1 MLFGLFWGDW
11 TVLVLIPAMIF
22 AFWAQ
27 INVQTTF
34 SRFKQVRNR
43 RGLTAADVARRILDA
58 NGLNYV
64 QIQRVSG
71 ELTDHY
77 DPRAQVVRLSD
88 SVYDS
93 TSVAAIG
100 VAAHEVGHACQH
112 AEDYVPLRIRSAIIP
127 MTRIGSMLAM
137 PVFIL
142 GLLFAQL
149 SLYGN
154 MVGDVFM
161 MLGILL
167 FSLSTL
173 FQLVTLPTE
182 FNASARALKTLE
194 SYGILDGDELVG
206 ARSTLRAAAL
216 TYVAYNLLGAIGIMA
231 PLGRYLKGRKTA
243 IFGIALGGLLLAVVA
258 LSPLLKLDYDAIAKQ
273 IAEIRLDTET
283 VRTGVEV
290 QNRELQARIISE
302 QAAAYIWDKADEM
315 GVALE
320 VEVETRDLG
329 SGPYPWRATLTGT
342 CGGEKRTALTRYI
355 EENLAIPEARQVW
368 QCE

>member
-27 INVQTTF
+27 INVQMTF
-34 SRFKQVRNR
+34 SRFRQVRNR

-206 ARSTLRAAAL
+206 ARSTLWAAAL
-216 TYVAYNLLGAIGIMA
+216 TYVAALASSLASLLR
-231 PLGRYLKGRKTA
+231 LLL
-243 IFGIALGGLLLAVVA
+243 IFGG
-258 LSPLLKLDYDAIAKQ
+258 S
-273 IAEIRLDTET
+273 RS
-283 VRTGVEV
+283 R
-290 QNRELQARIISE
+290 
-302 QAAAYIWDKADEM
+302 
-315 GVALE
+315 
-320 VEVETRDLG
+320 RD
-329 SGPYPWRATLTGT
+329 
-342 CGGEKRTALTRYI
+342 
-355 EENLAIPEARQVW
+355 
-368 QCE
+368 

>member
-216 TYVAYNLLGAIGIMA
+216 TYVSALASSLASLLR
-231 PLGRYLKGRKTA
+231 LLL
-243 IFGIALGGLLLAVVA
+243 IFGG
-258 LSPLLKLDYDAIAKQ
+258 S
-273 IAEIRLDTET
+273 RS
-283 VRTGVEV
+283 R
-290 QNRELQARIISE
+290 
-302 QAAAYIWDKADEM
+302 
-315 GVALE
+315 
-320 VEVETRDLG
+320 RD
-329 SGPYPWRATLTGT
+329 
-342 CGGEKRTALTRYI
+342 
-355 EENLAIPEARQVW
+355 
-368 QCE
+368 

>member
-27 INVQTTF
+27 INVQMTF
-34 SRFKQVRNR
+34 SRFRQVRNR

-137 PVFIL
+137 SVFIL

-216 TYVAYNLLGAIGIMA
+216 TYVAALASSLASLLR
-231 PLGRYLKGRKTA
+231 LLL
-243 IFGIALGGLLLAVVA
+243 IFGG
-258 LSPLLKLDYDAIAKQ
+258 S
-273 IAEIRLDTET
+273 RS
-283 VRTGVEV
+283 R
-290 QNRELQARIISE
+290 
-302 QAAAYIWDKADEM
+302 
-315 GVALE
+315 
-320 VEVETRDLG
+320 RD
-329 SGPYPWRATLTGT
+329 
-342 CGGEKRTALTRYI
+342 
-355 EENLAIPEARQVW
+355 
-368 QCE
+368 

>member
-27 INVQTTF
+27 INVQMTF

-112 AEDYVPLRIRSAIIP
+112 AEDYAPLRIRSAIIP

-216 TYVAYNLLGAIGIMA
+216 TYVAALASSLASLLR
-231 PLGRYLKGRKTA
+231 LLL
-243 IFGIALGGLLLAVVA
+243 IFGG
-258 LSPLLKLDYDAIAKQ
+258 S
-273 IAEIRLDTET
+273 RS
-283 VRTGVEV
+283 R
-290 QNRELQARIISE
+290 
-302 QAAAYIWDKADEM
+302 
-315 GVALE
+315 
-320 VEVETRDLG
+320 RD
-329 SGPYPWRATLTGT
+329 
-342 CGGEKRTALTRYI
+342 
-355 EENLAIPEARQVW
+355 
-368 QCE
+368 

>member
-27 INVQTTF
+27 INVQMTF
-34 SRFKQVRNR
+34 SRFRQVRNR

-216 TYVAYNLLGAIGIMA
+216 TYVAALASSLASLLR
-231 PLGRYLKGRKTA
+231 LLL
-243 IFGIALGGLLLAVVA
+243 IFGG
-258 LSPLLKLDYDAIAKQ
+258 S
-273 IAEIRLDTET
+273 R
-283 VRTGVEV
+283 
-290 QNRELQARIISE
+290 
-302 QAAAYIWDKADEM
+302 
-315 GVALE
+315 
-320 VEVETRDLG
+320 RD
-329 SGPYPWRATLTGT
+329 
-342 CGGEKRTALTRYI
+342 
-355 EENLAIPEARQVW
+355 
-368 QCE
+368 

>member
-182 FNASARALKTLE
+182 FNASARALKTLD

-216 TYVAYNLLGAIGIMA
+216 TYVAALASSLASLLR
-231 PLGRYLKGRKTA
+231 LLL
-243 IFGIALGGLLLAVVA
+243 IFGG
-258 LSPLLKLDYDAIAKQ
+258 S
-273 IAEIRLDTET
+273 RS
-283 VRTGVEV
+283 R
-290 QNRELQARIISE
+290 
-302 QAAAYIWDKADEM
+302 
-315 GVALE
+315 
-320 VEVETRDLG
+320 RD
-329 SGPYPWRATLTGT
+329 
-342 CGGEKRTALTRYI
+342 
-355 EENLAIPEARQVW
+355 
-368 QCE
+368 

>member
-27 INVQTTF
+27 INVQMTF

-216 TYVAYNLLGAIGIMA
+216 TYVCLL
-231 PLGRYLKGRKTA
+231 YT
-243 IFGIALGGLLLAVVA
+243 
-258 LSPLLKLDYDAIAKQ
+258 SP
-273 IAEIRLDTET
+273 
-283 VRTGVEV
+283 
-290 QNRELQARIISE
+290 SP
-302 QAAAYIWDKADEM
+302 
-315 GVALE
+315 
-320 VEVETRDLG
+320 RD
-329 SGPYPWRATLTGT
+329 
-342 CGGEKRTALTRYI
+342 
-355 EENLAIPEARQVW
+355 
-368 QCE
+368 

>member
-27 INVQTTF
+27 INVQMTF

-100 VAAHEVGHACQH
+100 VAAHE
-112 AEDYVPLRIRSAIIP
+112 EDYVPLRIRSAIIP

-216 TYVAYNLLGAIGIMA
+216 TYVAALASSLASLLR
-231 PLGRYLKGRKTA
+231 LLL
-243 IFGIALGGLLLAVVA
+243 IFGG
-258 LSPLLKLDYDAIAKQ
+258 S
-273 IAEIRLDTET
+273 RS
-283 VRTGVEV
+283 R
-290 QNRELQARIISE
+290 
-302 QAAAYIWDKADEM
+302 
-315 GVALE
+315 
-320 VEVETRDLG
+320 RD
-329 SGPYPWRATLTGT
+329 
-342 CGGEKRTALTRYI
+342 
-355 EENLAIPEARQVW
+355 
-368 QCE
+368 

>member
-27 INVQTTF
+27 INVQMTF

-137 PVFIL
+137 PIFIL

-216 TYVAYNLLGAIGIMA
+216 TYVAALASSLASLLR
-231 PLGRYLKGRKTA
+231 LLL
-243 IFGIALGGLLLAVVA
+243 IFG
-258 LSPLLKLDYDAIAKQ
+258 
-273 IAEIRLDTET
+273 
-283 VRTGVEV
+283 
-290 QNRELQARIISE
+290 
-302 QAAAYIWDKADEM
+302 
-315 GVALE
+315 
-320 VEVETRDLG
+320 G
-329 SGPYPWRATLTGT
+329 SRS
-342 CGGEKRTALTRYI
+342 RR
-355 EENLAIPEARQVW
+355 N
-368 QCE
+368 